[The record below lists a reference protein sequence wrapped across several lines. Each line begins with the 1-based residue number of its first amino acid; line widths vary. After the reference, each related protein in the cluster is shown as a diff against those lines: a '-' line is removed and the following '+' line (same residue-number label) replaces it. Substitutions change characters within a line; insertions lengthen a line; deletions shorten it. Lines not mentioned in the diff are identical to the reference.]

1 MRGILRT
8 GKYFERMNERASS
21 QESYDQHKAA
31 ELWESSAELVQL
43 QPGETILRAGSV
55 QDAANP

>member
-1 MRGILRT
+1 MKRT

-31 ELWESSAELVQL
+31 ELWETNAELVHL
-43 QPGETILRAGSV
+43 PPGESPLRVRNSPEEGEVAHG
-55 QDAANP
+55 